1 MLTIQQMI
9 RAVRDLQAR
18 VEKLE
23 AAKIDV
29 APVEVEKLVVRRG
42 RSARVVDEPVEVVE
56 PIPVEVTL

>member
-23 AAKIDV
+23 AAKVTVAPVEVEKPVVRRGRPAQVVDEVVDV
-29 APVEVEKLVVRRG
+29 APVEVEL
-42 RSARVVDEPVEVVE
+42 
-56 PIPVEVTL
+56 

>member
-23 AAKIDV
+23 AAKVDV
-29 APVEVEKLVVRRG
+29 APVEVEKQMVRRG
-42 RSARVVDEPVEVVE
+42 RPARVVDEPVEVVE